1 MTSVITPTT
10 NTNQPEEKAI
20 STITNGKTYTV
31 TAETEINNRT
41 KRARW
46 AKSLTANAGVFKVT
60 LGNITIPTDHD
71 FRTEYHGAEVV
82 FQPVMSKCAGE
93 AGATWYITT
102 AWLNEEMEVIGALL
116 AHLGDGEV
124 FMWEKYQD
132 TADMPA
138 WLTSNDGYAQ
148 RYYDIASHIYN
159 AFCDGDQLGYFTAK
173 TAERVKADAER
184 AEHENRVALAYQ
196 AAEASGP
203 NWHVGYVLEKAP
215 KTTTTRDESRANVKS
230 ALASVEAAM
239 TAELWEWVKASLG
252 KLRCET
258 TIRDQ
263 YGDPYGF
270 VTVSEVAHQIMYRW
284 AEDGFG
290 DVERGIRNAV
300 AREFVRRHLS

>member
-20 STITNGKTYTV
+20 STITIGKTYTV

-46 AKSLTANAGVFKVT
+46 AKSLTANAGISAVT
-60 LGNITIPTDHD
+60 LGHINIPTDHG

-82 FQPVMSKCAGE
+82 FKPIMSKRAGE

-124 FMWEKYQD
+124 FMWEKSQRTD
-132 TADMPA
+132 EMPS
-138 WLTSNDGYAQ
+138 WLTDAKDKRHYYEVAYLINDMF
-148 RYYDIASHIYN
+148 S
-159 AFCDGDQLGYFTAK
+159 DGDQLGHFVKETAK
-173 TAERVKADAER
+173 RVKADAER

-196 AAEASGP
+196 AAEAARST
-203 NWHVGYVLEKAP
+203 WHVQYVLEKAP

-284 AEDGFG
+284 VEDGFG